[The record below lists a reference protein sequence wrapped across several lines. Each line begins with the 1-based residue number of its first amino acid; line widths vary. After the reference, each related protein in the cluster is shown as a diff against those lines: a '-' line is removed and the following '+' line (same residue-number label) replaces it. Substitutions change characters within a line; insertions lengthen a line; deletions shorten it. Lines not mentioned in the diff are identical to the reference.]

1 MASLSNETI
10 VKLRESNE
18 LDSLAARLLDC
29 AAVSF
34 IEKAWGRGDNAR
46 SADGSYCLP
55 TSPEA
60 VQWCAQGALSAAAFK
75 LGVLVRD
82 ETYTAAIVYANA
94 RRGSR
99 ITARARHALQVAAA
113 GGNETEAPQISIKDW
128 NDAPKQTA
136 EKVAEAFRI
145 GAGYLRERIEA
156 VQDGIKGNPANWFA
170 GTRQKGER

>member
-1 MASLSNETI
+1 MASLSNATI

-29 AAVSF
+29 AALSF
-34 IEKAWGRGDNAR
+34 IEKAWGRGCHAR
-46 SADGSYCLP
+46 SADGNYCLP

-60 VQWCAQGALSAAAFK
+60 VQWCAHGALSAAAFK

-82 ETYTAAIVYANA
+82 ERFTAAIVYADSK
-94 RRGSR
+94 RGPR

-113 GGNETEAPQISIKDW
+113 GGNETAAPCISITDW
-128 NDAPKQTA
+128 NDAPKQTTVR
-136 EKVAEAFRI
+136 VAEAFRQ

-156 VQDGIKGNPANWFA
+156 VQDGIRRAEHA
-170 GTRQKGER
+170 AAE

>member
-29 AAVSF
+29 AALSF
-34 IEKAWGRGDNAR
+34 IEKAWGRGCHAR

-82 ETYTAAIVYANA
+82 ERFTAAIVYADSK
-94 RRGSR
+94 RGPR
-99 ITARARHALQVAAA
+99 
-113 GGNETEAPQISIKDW
+113 ISITDW
-128 NDAPKQTA
+128 NNAPGQTT
-136 EKVAEAFRI
+136 ERVADAFRQ

-156 VQDGIKGNPANWFA
+156 VQDGIRRAEHA
-170 GTRQKGER
+170 AAE